1 MIGPAGEPPACFVL
15 GEATSMIPRMLRASA
30 LALGL
35 ALGLDAMPAPAL
47 ADTIQQSALKDGCK
61 KRYATN
67 KRKYNECISGN
78 SRASTDALI
87 EGCYARY
94 NAVKDKL
101 RECLG
106 R

>member
-1 MIGPAGEPPACFVL
+1 MTA
-15 GEATSMIPRMLRASA
+15 LRAIA

-35 ALGLDAMPAPAL
+35 GFGLSTLPVPAL
-47 ADTIQQSALKDGCK
+47 ADSIQQSAIKDGCK

-78 SRASTDALI
+78 SKASTDALI
-87 EGCYARY
+87 EGCYMRY

>member
-1 MIGPAGEPPACFVL
+1 M
-15 GEATSMIPRMLRASA
+15 TMLRIAVA
-30 LALGL
+30 APILALL
-35 ALGLDAMPAPAL
+35 LGLGAAPPAPAL

-78 SRASTDALI
+78 SKASTDALI
-87 EGCYARY
+87 EGCYLRY